1 MQINKVPFSQFKAVM
16 RNALSLSKKSALKI
30 ILFDL
35 SFVALIGICY
45 GVVALLFAILSP
57 ILPKWLII
65 ILGIISLIAVVY
77 LSATLFARVFYS
89 KINFIWRIRNHEAP
103 KIKDLWRGLSPPM
116 SLARINVYFVLSCL
130 LFLVIVVLCAIFA
143 PNVSKSSNIVC
154 SLAFYVIVTISEFAV
169 IGIILNE
176 ITPKQALIDASKIV
190 KTNIALT
197 LIMPIAISYVVS
209 ILFLLCFLL
218 LPSKAVIVI
227 SGILYFSFFMYWQVV
242 LLNYDLSI
250 YQMSVDAVSIY
261 KGYNQQSIYVKETNV
276 TNNSASSA
284 RKKKI
289 LATIISFCILGTLA
303 IKLIQY
309 FKPSILSL
317 KTTNTTSKW
326 LDLRNESEQH
336 VKIDPQFNY
345 YTNAIALSLNE
356 HAIKTVG
363 VKNSDAYYDKF
374 NNGINGSTGWVE
386 SSAGIL
392 MFESSNGEFI
402 IVGASGV
409 LNNGEMIQ
417 TAYQSL
423 SELNGS
429 ESEINRSSPIYH
441 KLRVWV
447 GGNGLKGS
455 GKLKTL
461 DELGIK
467 SLATTPLIVNNV
479 ELSGG
484 NKETGFA
491 NFSYDDGRLSMTN
504 SIRLIYSP
512 IFRVFS
518 QAINIESVSNLPNL
532 SGAGNV
538 RDLREAMVLSPALKR
553 SVIEYMNKSYTD
565 KQHKIDE
572 IVQLWAATST
582 VKDTLASTLLT
593 GENRPDTG
601 KRGTNLSES
610 DIAKLEF
617 IEQFTGYY
625 GGVKDFKDPE
635 ANSIDGRFRYRG
647 DAPHGLNFPN
657 AKGLESE
664 YIQISRL
671 VISNLDNPQI
681 MDKESNLEMLK
692 KTNSTAT
699 ESASEQSIITLINQ
713 HKDSAAI
720 NVLPKL
726 SVQDKQNLAQYIESN
741 VTSMKPP
748 YIFWLSEQKYQNSHL
763 DQAAFYYLFARL
775 RLVEDIERC
784 NDASA
789 GDGVFMLIGKLA
801 PNAMVYT
808 TQTISSK
815 KRYFIGK
822 HVVRL
827 DSKHPNQLSPQ
838 WICVHGI
845 KAFSSNGVQIA
856 SKSNWDAIYTEQ
868 RNNFIKILKKSE
880 SNTIRKQK

>member
-1 MQINKVPFSQFKAVM
+1 
-16 RNALSLSKKSALKI
+16 
-30 ILFDL
+30 
-35 SFVALIGICY
+35 
-45 GVVALLFAILSP
+45 
-57 ILPKWLII
+57 
-65 ILGIISLIAVVY
+65 
-77 LSATLFARVFYS
+77 
-89 KINFIWRIRNHEAP
+89 
-103 KIKDLWRGLSPPM
+103 
-116 SLARINVYFVLSCL
+116 VYFVLSCL

-455 GKLKTL
+455 GWV
-461 DELGIK
+461 
-467 SLATTPLIVNNV
+467 SLY
-479 ELSGG
+479 
-484 NKETGFA
+484 F
-491 NFSYDDGRLSMTN
+491 
-504 SIRLIYSP
+504 
-512 IFRVFS
+512 
-518 QAINIESVSNLPNL
+518 
-532 SGAGNV
+532 
-538 RDLREAMVLSPALKR
+538 
-553 SVIEYMNKSYTD
+553 
-565 KQHKIDE
+565 
-572 IVQLWAATST
+572 
-582 VKDTLASTLLT
+582 
-593 GENRPDTG
+593 
-601 KRGTNLSES
+601 
-610 DIAKLEF
+610 
-617 IEQFTGYY
+617 Y
-625 GGVKDFKDPE
+625 G
-635 ANSIDGRFRYRG
+635 
-647 DAPHGLNFPN
+647 
-657 AKGLESE
+657 
-664 YIQISRL
+664 
-671 VISNLDNPQI
+671 
-681 MDKESNLEMLK
+681 
-692 KTNSTAT
+692 
-699 ESASEQSIITLINQ
+699 
-713 HKDSAAI
+713 
-720 NVLPKL
+720 
-726 SVQDKQNLAQYIESN
+726 
-741 VTSMKPP
+741 
-748 YIFWLSEQKYQNSHL
+748 
-763 DQAAFYYLFARL
+763 
-775 RLVEDIERC
+775 
-784 NDASA
+784 
-789 GDGVFMLIGKLA
+789 
-801 PNAMVYT
+801 
-808 TQTISSK
+808 
-815 KRYFIGK
+815 
-822 HVVRL
+822 
-827 DSKHPNQLSPQ
+827 
-838 WICVHGI
+838 
-845 KAFSSNGVQIA
+845 
-856 SKSNWDAIYTEQ
+856 
-868 RNNFIKILKKSE
+868 
-880 SNTIRKQK
+880 